1 MPKLL
6 AAALAALLLVPATA
20 AASAAAGTG
29 ASLPPVVK
37 TLTVPTASHASCLT
51 TGAAAG
57 RASTAYRAPMSGYLT
72 VRLAAARGDWDLAVL
87 QNGRG
92 AGASQ
97 GFGAREVV
105 QTWVQAGD
113 ALTVQGCRRSGRAR
127 QARVSMTLLDAKP
140 PAAGDRPRLLR
151 VSLGSQKRLE
161 QLERLGVD
169 VTHNQSRGSADVVVA
184 GADQLRALDRAG
196 FKHRTLIDDLN
207 AQYLRS
213 RRADAA
219 FAARNARS
227 ALPSGRETYRAYEDY
242 GRELKELAD
251 RYPRLVKPVSI
262 GRSYQGRELS
272 GVEIARNVRNGEA
285 RPVYLVVALHHAREW
300 PSAEAAMEFAHLL
313 VNERDTNPRVQHLL
327 ETTRTV
333 IVPLINPDGFIT
345 SQRAAPVDP
354 ASNLSDRGINPA
366 IPVFGSLTT
375 AEGVAPPGGILSYRR
390 KNCAGDIPSPLVPC
404 ELQWGIDPNRNYGQG
419 WGGPGS
425 SAEAFSQSYHGPGPW
440 SEPETQAVH
449 QFSARHQVTTI
460 ITMHNVAALV
470 LRPPGVH
477 DAGNA
482 PDEPRLKEIGDAMA
496 DAAGYTSQFG
506 FQLYDTSGT
515 TEDWNYAAQGAYGF
529 TIELGPKDGEF
540 HMPYEVGFVD
550 QWTGDYA
557 GNGKGLREALL
568 IAGEAAANPADHAVI
583 VGSAP
588 KGAKLRLRKAIS
600 TQTSEFCRRAIGAAP
615 FNVEP
620 VCIDGPHP
628 AMKVDETLD
637 TAVTLNKSGPFE
649 LHANPSTR
657 PFVGGRASIQT
668 AAQPLRT
675 QELTRKETTTPNP
688 GLPVELGDSA
698 EDQSFQVA
706 AADEIAKL
714 RVLVEMG
721 AEDDYDI
728 ELYYNR
734 RGTLELVDSSANGAG
749 DAEEIVV
756 TYPEPGE
763 YVLRVINYTA
773 SGDWKATIEQFPGQ
787 FVLQDTGVREAWTL
801 TCEIGGQSVASR
813 SLVIGRGERADVRSF
828 CKGRAK
834 RR

>member
-1 MPKLL
+1 MLKLVPV
-6 AAALAALLLVPATA
+6 ALAALLLLPA
-20 AASAAAGTG
+20 AASAAGSGT
-29 ASLPPVVK
+29 SLPPVVK
-37 TLTVPTASHASCLT
+37 TLTVDTAKRTSCLS
-51 TGAAAG
+51 TGAGAG

-72 VRLAAARGDWDLAVL
+72 VRLAAARGEWDLAVL
-87 QNGRG
+87 RNGSG

-113 ALTVQGCRRSGRAR
+113 VLTVQGCRRSGTARRAR
-127 QARVSMTLLDAKP
+127 VAMTLLDVEP

-151 VSLGSQKRLE
+151 VSLGSQQRLE
-161 QLERLGVD
+161 QLERMGLD

-184 GADQLRALDRAG
+184 GAEQLRALDRAG
-196 FKHRTLIDDLN
+196 YKHRTLIDDLTEH
-207 AQYLRS
+207 YLRS
-213 RRADAA
+213 RRADARL
-219 FAARNARS
+219 AAASRRS
-227 ALPSGRETYRAYEDY
+227 PLPSGRETYRTYEDY

-251 RYPRLVKPVSI
+251 RHPRLVRPVSI

-272 GVEIARNVRNGEA
+272 GVEIAREVKNGSG

-300 PSAEAAMEFAHLL
+300 PSAEAAMELAHLL
-313 VNERDTNPRVQHLL
+313 VNERDSNPRVQRLL

-366 IPVFGSLTT
+366 IPIFGSLTT

-390 KNCAGDIPSPLVPC
+390 KNCAGDIPNPATPC

-449 QFSARHQVTTI
+449 EFSARNQVTMIVTI
-460 ITMHNVAALV
+460 HNVAALV

-482 PDEPRLKEIGDAMA
+482 PDEPRLKQLGDAMA

-529 TIELGPKDGEF
+529 TIEIGPKDGEF
-540 HMPYEVGFVD
+540 HMPYQVGFID
-550 QWTGDYA
+550 QWTGAYA

-568 IAGEAAANPADHAVI
+568 IAGAAAANPADHAVI
-583 VGSAP
+583 TGRAQR
-588 KGAKLRLRKAIS
+588 GARLRLRKAI
-600 TQTSEFCRRAIGAAP
+600 TTKTSEFCRRAIGAAP

-620 VCIDGPHP
+620 ECVDGPHP
-628 AMKVDETLD
+628 AMTINETLD
-637 TAVTLNKSGPFE
+637 TTMTVDRSGPFE

-657 PFVGGRASIQT
+657 PFVGWRASIQT
-668 AAQPLRT
+668 AAQPLRR

-688 GLPVELGDSA
+688 GLPVNLADSS
-698 EDQSFQVA
+698 EDQSFRVDP
-706 AADEIAKL
+706 ADQIARL
-714 RVLVEMG
+714 RVQVTMG
-721 AEDDYDI
+721 AEDDYDV
-728 ELYYNR
+728 ELYYSR
-734 RGTLELVDSSANGAG
+734 RGNLEFVDSSANGAG

-763 YVLRVINYTA
+763 YVLRVVNYAA
-773 SGDWKATIEQFPGQ
+773 SGDWKATIEQFPGR
-787 FVLQDTGVREAWTL
+787 FVLQDTGAREAWRL
-801 TCEIGGQSVASR
+801 SCEVGGRTVASR
-813 SLVIGRGERADVRSF
+813 NLVIGRGDEVDVQNF
-828 CKGRAK
+828 CKGKAP